1 MKAPAI
7 PMRRSPTIPNP
18 VPCTIWPAS
27 HPAMRPTTN
36 MIRRLSPDMCIFVSS
51 SCISKLTNFR
61 PLRRREIHHQRRA
74 RPKVTHHFF
83 KEDWEPPSPASE
95 APMPSEDCAK
105 LLTLR
110 RSADLSTCR
119 CDAAARLDS
128 AACSLHGGCRR
139 FRGDQDCQKASV
151 DGDHTMS
158 NNNIETIERTLST
171 LMLAGNVHFRPKA
184 DVRKA
189 VDQYPPSGVKHVQ
202 VNRIATAAVK
212 ATDNFRMASS
222 TRC

>member
-1 MKAPAI
+1 V
-7 PMRRSPTIPNP
+7 N
-18 VPCTIWPAS
+18 
-27 HPAMRPTTN
+27 
-36 MIRRLSPDMCIFVSS
+36 
-51 SCISKLTNFR
+51 
-61 PLRRREIHHQRRA
+61 
-74 RPKVTHHFF
+74 
-83 KEDWEPPSPASE
+83 
-95 APMPSEDCAK
+95 
-105 LLTLR
+105 
-110 RSADLSTCR
+110 
-119 CDAAARLDS
+119 AAAQLDS